1 MQALYLPQ
9 WPDKKAQRRLITY
22 KYDKEAGCG
31 YISLGNHDGPV
42 GTMEVSDRDRGA
54 VIRYRKP
61 TYEEKFKGLILL
73 DFNKEHQLVG
83 VELVGNN
90 LIPEKAKETSLCGA
104 YIEVNAKSGKNLHD
118 CIAEANA
125 LHAMLYS
132 QGLGTV
138 IHLNHN
144 DIVYFCA
151 GGDIDAIIDMAHAKM
166 KAAERNET

>member
-1 MQALYLPQ
+1 M
-9 WPDKKAQRRLITY
+9 ITY
-22 KYDKEAGCG
+22 KYDKKAGCG

-42 GTMEVSDRDRGA
+42 GTMEVSGRDRGA

-61 TYEEKFKGLILL
+61 TYEEEFKGLILL

-83 VELVGNN
+83 IELVGND
-90 LIPEKAKETSLCGA
+90 LIPEKAKDSTLS
-104 YIEVNAKSGKNLHD
+104 AKSGKKLHD

-132 QGLGTV
+132 QGLGSV

-144 DIVYFCA
+144 DIVYSCD
-151 GGDIDAIIDMAHAKM
+151 GGDVDAIIAHAKM
-166 KAAERNET
+166 KAAKRNET